1 MGMIDNAESMK
12 EKAQE
17 KVPEPLLAV
26 GIVQPA
32 GTWGSAGVMQVSG
45 LAGMLMKKSAN
56 KKAGDLHTGGTVF
69 KTNRQTLLALTAD
82 KLYAFET
89 KAGWG
94 GMKIIGD
101 LAQWDRKDLRVGT
114 EDGKLSTQIVIE
126 HTVTGDR
133 YELEATTAMSRG
145 FNDALL
151 EEIVKPVG

>member
-1 MGMIDNAESMK
+1 MGMIDNADSMR

-17 KVPEPLLAV
+17 KVPEPVVAV
-26 GIVQPA
+26 GVVQPA

-82 KLYAFET
+82 RLYAFEM

-94 GMKIIGD
+94 GFKIIGQ
-101 LAQWDRKDLRVGT
+101 LAEWNRKDLAVGT
-114 EDGKLSTQIVIE
+114 EEGAVSTRIVIE
-126 HTVTGDR
+126 HNVTGDR

-151 EEIVKPVG
+151 DEIVRPVA

>member
-1 MGMIDNAESMK
+1 MGMIDNADSMK

-17 KVPEPLLAV
+17 KVPEPVIAV

-56 KKAGDLHTGGTVF
+56 KKANDLHTGGAVF

-94 GMKIIGD
+94 GMKIIGE
-101 LAQWDRKDLRVGT
+101 LAEWNRKDLAVGT
-114 EDGKLSTQIVIE
+114 SDGKLSTQIAIE
-126 HTVTGDR
+126 HRGTGDR

-151 EEIVKPVG
+151 DEIVRPVA

>member
-1 MGMIDNAESMK
+1 MGMIDNAESMTH
-12 EKAQE
+12 KAQE
-17 KVPEPLLAV
+17 KVPEPVVAV

-45 LAGMLMKKSAN
+45 LAGMIMKKSAN
-56 KKAGDLHTGGTVF
+56 KKAGDLHTGGAVF

-101 LAQWDRKDLRVGT
+101 LASWNRKDLTVGT
-114 EDGKLSTQIVIE
+114 ADGKLSTQIVID
-126 HTVTGDR
+126 HKVTGDH

-151 EEIVKPVG
+151 DEIVRPVA

>member
-1 MGMIDNAESMK
+1 MGMIDNADSMK

-17 KVPEPLLAV
+17 KVPEPVVAV

-45 LAGMLMKKSAN
+45 LAGTLMKRAAN
-56 KKAGDLHTGGTVF
+56 KKAGDLHTGGAVF

-94 GMKIIGD
+94 GMKIIGE
-101 LAQWDRKDLRVGT
+101 LAKWNRKDLAVGT
-114 EDGKLSTQIVIE
+114 SDGKLSTQIVIE
-126 HTVTGDR
+126 HKGTGDR

-151 EEIVKPVG
+151 DEIVRPVA

>member
-1 MGMIDNAESMK
+1 MGMIDNADSMR

-17 KVPEPLLAV
+17 RVSEPVVAV

-56 KKAGDLHTGGTVF
+56 KRAGDLHTGGAVF
-69 KTNRQTLLALTAD
+69 KTNRQTLIALTAD

-94 GMKIIGD
+94 GMKIIGE
-101 LAQWDRKDLRVGT
+101 LAAWNRKDLAVAT
-114 EDGKLSTQIVIE
+114 SDGKVSTQIIIE
-126 HTVTGDR
+126 HKVTGDR

-151 EEIVKPVG
+151 DEIVKG

>member
-1 MGMIDNAESMK
+1 MGMIDNADSMR

-17 KVPEPLLAV
+17 KVPEPVVAV

-32 GTWGSAGVMQVSG
+32 GTWGSAGIAQVSG

-56 KKAGDLHTGGTVF
+56 KKAGDLNTAGAVF
-69 KTNRQTLLALTAD
+69 KTNRQTLLALTAN

-94 GMKIIGD
+94 GMKIIGE
-101 LAQWDRKDLRVGT
+101 LAEWDRKDLVVGT
-114 EDGKLSTQIVIE
+114 QDGKVSTQIVID
-126 HTVTGDR
+126 HKGTGER

-151 EEIVKPVG
+151 DEIVKPVA